1 MFKNAEYQLI
11 HKIVLSNKLD
21 QDFQEVYAEMRVL
34 GLDFVIDDRI
44 KDLLLQGYDYEIW
57 SRDMEF
63 IVASKRFLGLTSYS
77 LDQLLTTNWGELFL
91 RDDLNK
97 TRIVRAI
104 EKVFK
109 TQQPQISVS
118 PKHVVQEIG
127 SEQKVALE
135 VEVLAIAPFWN
146 HHKDLNFSGLL
157 AVTKLQE
164 IDASEFA
171 SEPSSFDK
179 EPLNH

>member
-1 MFKNAEYQLI
+1 MFQNAEYQSI
-11 HKIVLSNKLD
+11 QRIVLSNKPD
-21 QDFQEVYAEMRVL
+21 QDFQEVHREMKEL
-34 GLDFVIDDRI
+34 GLDFIIDERI

-57 SRDMEF
+57 TRDMEF

-77 LDQLLTTNWGELFL
+77 LDQLLTTHWGEMFH

-109 TQQPQISVS
+109 TQQPQISVT
-118 PKHVVQEIG
+118 PKHVVQEIA
-127 SEQKVALE
+127 SKQKVALE
-135 VEVLAIAPFWN
+135 VEVLEITPFWN
-146 HHKDLNFSGLL
+146 HHEDLNFSGLL

-164 IDASEFA
+164 IDASEFV
-171 SEPSSFDK
+171 SESSSSDK
-179 EPLNH
+179 APLNH